1 MRMKEKLK
9 LKKASDRKKIASY
22 LSTGKIGLFPTDTVW
37 GICCR
42 MDDPASVER
51 VFEIKNREK
60 NKPFLILVESISQIE
75 KYANMDDSAKIIAK
89 KYWPGALTVVLNSKE
104 ENVLPIVRASGNTV
118 AVRIP
123 DYDEIRK
130 IISIV
135 GAPLIAPSAN
145 LSGEKPPEDLN
156 EVDERIIKAVDFIV
170 VGECKIKQ
178 PSTIIDLTHNKPKI
192 IREGAVKFTI

>member
-1 MRMKEKLK
+1 MKEKLK

-22 LSTGKIGLFPTDTVW
+22 LSQGKIGLFPTDTVW

-42 MDDPASVER
+42 MDDINSVER

-60 NKPFLILVESISQIE
+60 SKPFLILAENILQVE
-75 KYANMDDSAKIIAK
+75 KYVYLDGLAQRIVK

-104 ENVLPIVRASGNTV
+104 ENVLSIVRAGGKTV

-123 DYDEIRK
+123 DYDEIRE
-130 IISIV
+130 IISVV
-135 GAPLIAPSAN
+135 GVPLIAPSAN
-145 LSGEKPPEDLN
+145 LTGENPPGNLN
-156 EVDERIIKAVDFIV
+156 EIDERIIQAVDFIV

-178 PSTIIDLTHNKPKI
+178 PSTIIDITHKKPKT